1 MRKAR
6 TSVKHSDWG
15 LFIFKRVNGRKGE
28 IPMQGKY
35 SSEKEGMVVL
45 GREFPKEVPAERPT
59 EKEMHM

>member
-6 TSVKHSDWG
+6 TLVKHSDWN

-28 IPMQGKY
+28 IPIQDKY

-45 GREFPKEVPAERPT
+45 GGEFPKEVPAE
-59 EKEMHM
+59 